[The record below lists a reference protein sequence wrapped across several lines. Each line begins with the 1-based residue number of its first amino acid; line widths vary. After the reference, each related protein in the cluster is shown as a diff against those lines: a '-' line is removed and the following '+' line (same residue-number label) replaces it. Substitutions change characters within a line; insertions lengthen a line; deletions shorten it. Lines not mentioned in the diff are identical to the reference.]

1 MPALFEIAEKSAI
14 FFGTLSETIMIHAF
28 NFKNEYFVYDVE
40 SGSLHEIDKIIYDIL
55 RGGDL
60 SAYDEAEIAE
70 AKQEI
75 GQLKSQ
81 GLLDAEAPEYKP
93 QEKRLDVKAMCLHVC
108 HDCNLRCGYCFAKE
122 GTYSGAREMMSFE
135 TAKKA
140 MDFLIDNSADRKI
153 LEVDFFGGE
162 PLMNFDVLK
171 RTVEYAK
178 KRGGEK
184 GKIFKFTTTTNGVLL
199 NKETSD
205 YLNAEMDNVVLSL
218 DGRKEVNDAVRK
230 TANGKGSFDLI
241 TDNFK
246 YFRSI
251 RGDKSYFVRG
261 TFTAKNLD
269 FSKDVLFMNDLG
281 FDQISIEPVVLP
293 EEHPLAIHE
302 SDLPI
307 IFAEYEKLAEEYIK
321 RRQTDKW
328 FSFFHFVLH
337 LDDGPCYKK
346 RLVGCGAGSEY
357 LAVAPN
363 GDIYPCH
370 QFVGE
375 NKYVIGNVNGGALND
390 DLRHA
395 FARSSIFTKPECMNC
410 WAKYHCSGGC
420 NANAVHANGDM
431 NKPYRTACE
440 MMKKRLECSMYIF
453 AKEKAGDV
461 F

>member
-1 MPALFEIAEKSAI
+1 
-14 FFGTLSETIMIHAF
+14 MIHAF
-28 NFKNEYFVYDVE
+28 NFKDNYFVYDVE
-40 SGSLHEIDKIIYDIL
+40 SGSLHQTDKLIFDIL
-55 RGGDL
+55 KNNDL
-60 SAYDEAEIAE
+60 SAYDRAEVQQAQDEIRQLKEAE
-70 AKQEI
+70 
-75 GQLKSQ
+75 LF
-81 GLLDAEAPEYKP
+81 DAPAPEYTP

-122 GTYSGAREMMSFE
+122 GTYSGAREMMSLE
-135 TAKKA
+135 TAKRA
-140 MDFLIDNSADRKI
+140 MDFLIDNSDGRKI

-162 PLMNFDVLK
+162 PLMNFDMLK
-171 RTVEYAK
+171 QTVEYAK
-178 KRGGEK
+178 RRAAEQ
-184 GKIFKFTTTTNGVLL
+184 GKVFKFTTTTNGVLL

-205 YLNAEMDNVVLSL
+205 YLNEEMDNVVLSL
-218 DGRKEVNDAVRK
+218 DGRKEVNDKVRK

-241 TDNFK
+241 VDNFK
-246 YFRSI
+246 YFRQI

-261 TFTAKNLD
+261 TFTSQNLD
-269 FSKDVLFMNDLG
+269 FAKDVLFMNDLG

-293 EEHPLAIHE
+293 DDHPLAIHDA
-302 SDLPI
+302 DLPK
-307 IFAEYEKLAEEYIK
+307 IFEEYETLAEEYLE
-321 RRQTDKW
+321 RRKTDKW

-375 NKYVIGNVNGGALND
+375 KQYIIGNVYKEGLND
-390 DLRHA
+390 EIRHK
-395 FARSSIFTKPECMNC
+395 FAKSSIFTKPDCMAC

-431 NKPYRTACE
+431 DKPYKAACE
-440 MMKKRLECSMYIF
+440 MMKKRLECSMYIY
-453 AKEKAGDV
+453 AKEN

>member
-1 MPALFEIAEKSAI
+1 
-14 FFGTLSETIMIHAF
+14 MIHAF
-28 NFKNEYFVYDVE
+28 NFRDCYYAYDVE
-40 SGSLHEIDKIIYDIL
+40 SGSLHEVDKLIFDIL
-55 RGGDL
+55 QDNDL
-60 SAYDEAEIAE
+60 SNYNKAEVAE
-70 AKQEI
+70 AKNEI
-75 GQLKSQ
+75 EQLKTN
-81 GLLDAEAPEYKP
+81 GLLYAKAPEYKHE
-93 QEKRLDVKAMCLHVC
+93 EKRLDIKAMCIHVC

-122 GTYSGAREMMSFE
+122 GTYSGEREMMSIE

-140 MDFLIDNSADRKI
+140 IDFLIDNSADRKI

-162 PLMNFDVLK
+162 PLMNFDMLK
-171 RTVEYAK
+171 ETVEYAK
-178 KRGGEK
+178 SRAKEK
-184 GKIFKFTTTTNGVLL
+184 GKMFKFTTTTNGVLL
-199 NKETSD
+199 NKEASD
-205 YLNAEMDNVVLSL
+205 YLNREMDNVVLSL

-241 TDNFK
+241 ADNFK
-246 YFRSI
+246 YFRSV

-281 FDQISIEPVVLP
+281 FDQISMEPVVLP
-293 EEHPLAIHE
+293 DEHPLSIHKN
-302 SDLPI
+302 DLPT
-307 IFAEYEKLAEEYIK
+307 IFAEYEKLAEEYLK
-321 RRQTDKW
+321 RRKTDKW

-375 NKYVIGNVNGGALND
+375 KQYLIGNVYDGKLSEDIRRN
-390 DLRHA
+390 
-395 FARSSIFTKPECMNC
+395 FARSSIFSKQECQKC

-420 NANAVHANGDM
+420 NANAIHFNKDM
-431 NKPYRTACE
+431 EKPYKVACE
-440 MMKKRLECSMYIF
+440 MMKKRLECSMHIF
-453 AKEKAGDV
+453 AKEN

>member
-1 MPALFEIAEKSAI
+1 
-14 FFGTLSETIMIHAF
+14 MIHAF
-28 NFKNEYFVYDVE
+28 NFKDNYFVYDVE
-40 SGSLHEIDKIIYDIL
+40 SGSLHETDKMIFDIL
-55 RGGDL
+55 KNNDL
-60 SAYDEAEIAE
+60 SCYDANAVVEAKAEIAS
-70 AKQEI
+70 
-75 GQLKSQ
+75 LKEQ
-81 GLLDAEAPEYKP
+81 GLLDAQAPEYVME
-93 QEKRLDVKAMCLHVC
+93 EKRLDVKAMCLHVC

-122 GTYSGAREMMSFE
+122 GTYSGPKEMLSLE

-140 MDFLIDNSADRKI
+140 MDFLIDNSAGRKI

-171 RTVEYAK
+171 QTVEYAK
-178 KRGGEK
+178 EQAAKK

-199 NKETSD
+199 NKEASD
-205 YLNAEMDNVVLSL
+205 YLNQEMDNVVLSI

-230 TANGKGSFDLI
+230 TANGKGSFDYFI
-241 TDNFK
+241 DNFK
-246 YFRSI
+246 YFRSV

-261 TFTAKNLD
+261 TFTNKNLD
-269 FSKDVLFMNDLG
+269 FANDVLFMNDQG

-293 EEHPLAIHE
+293 DDHSLAIKE
-302 SDLPI
+302 SDLPVV
-307 IFAEYEKLAEEYIK
+307 FEEYERLAEAYLE
-321 RRQTDKW
+321 RRQDSEKW

-375 NKYVIGNVNGGALND
+375 KQFLLGNVHSVQKEGLND
-390 DLRHA
+390 EIRRD
-395 FARSSIFTKPECMNC
+395 FSKSSIFTKPDCQNC

-420 NANAVHANGDM
+420 NANAIHFNGDM
-431 NKPYRTACE
+431 NKPYKIACE
-440 MMKKRLECSMYIF
+440 MMRKRLECSMYIF
-453 AKEKAGDV
+453 AKEN

>member
-1 MPALFEIAEKSAI
+1 
-14 FFGTLSETIMIHAF
+14 MIHVF
-28 NFKNEYFVYDVE
+28 SFKDSYFVYDVE
-40 SGSLHEIDKIIYDIL
+40 SGSLHETDRLIFDIL
-55 RGGDL
+55 KGNDL
-60 SAYDEAEIAE
+60 SAYEQDDIKQAKEEIE
-70 AKQEI
+70 
-75 GQLKSQ
+75 QLKKE
-81 GLLDAEAPEYKP
+81 GLLFAKVPDYTP

-171 RTVEYAK
+171 QTVEYAK
-178 KRGGEK
+178 NRAKEK
-184 GKIFKFTTTTNGVLL
+184 GKFFKFTTTTNGVLL
-199 NKETSD
+199 NKEASD
-205 YLNAEMDNVVLSL
+205 YLNKEMDNVVLSL
-218 DGRKEVNDAVRK
+218 DGRKEINDSVRK
-230 TANGKGSFDLI
+230 TPNGKGSFDLI
-241 TDNFK
+241 ADNFK

-251 RGDKSYFVRG
+251 RGNKSYFVRG
-261 TFTAKNLD
+261 TFTSRNID

-293 EEHPLAIHE
+293 AEHPLAIRDE
-302 SDLPI
+302 QLPQ
-307 IFAEYEKLAEEYIK
+307 IFDEYEKLAEEYLE
-321 RRQTDKW
+321 RRKTDKW

-375 NKYVIGNVNGGALND
+375 KQYILGNVADGKLND
-390 DLRHA
+390 ELRHK
-395 FARSSIFTKPECMNC
+395 FAKSSIFTKNECQNC

-420 NANAVHANGDM
+420 NANAVHFGGDM
-431 NKPYRTACE
+431 NKPFKQACE
-440 MMKKRLECSMYIF
+440 MMKKRLECSMYIYARENF
-453 AKEKAGDV
+453 
-461 F
+461 